1 MDIRAVGD
9 DEIGRLSESV
19 RSSVRSLKDIIEDI
33 TYILTEVSAGN
44 LAVPVEGNYIGDFRF
59 IREALEQIIAFLND
73 TLRQI
78 NISAEQVSCGSEQV
92 SAGAQTLSR
101 GAAEQAGS
109 VEELAAVINDLFPE
123 DYIQCGP
130 RLRGQPLSR
139 KCGRGGFKKRWQDAG
154 AAECHTQY

>member
-1 MDIRAVGD
+1 MISG
-9 DEIGRLSESV
+9 LS
-19 RSSVRSLKDIIEDI
+19 
-33 TYILTEVSAGN
+33 G
-44 LAVPVEGNYIGDFRF
+44 
-59 IREALEQIIAFLND
+59 EALEQIIAFLND

-109 VEELAAVINDLFPE
+109 VEELAAVINDLSRKITSNADLASE
-123 DYIQCGP
+123 G
-130 RLRGQPLSR
+130 RPLSR

-154 AAECHTQY
+154 AAERHTQY